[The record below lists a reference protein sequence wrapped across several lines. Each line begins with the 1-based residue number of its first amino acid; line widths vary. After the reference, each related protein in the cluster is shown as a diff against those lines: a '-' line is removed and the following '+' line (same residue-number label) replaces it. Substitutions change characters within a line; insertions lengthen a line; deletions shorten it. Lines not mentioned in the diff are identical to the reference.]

1 MARVAALASLLIFL
15 QPAAAEELCEGAMC
29 KRDVV
34 VDAEAL
40 LSEEKQ
46 LHMLQMRGYAK
57 YAEEG
62 GLNAQDKVIKL
73 GEAAQAQTTALKAEA
88 DEQINIVNELFN
100 KADQLA
106 SSASNTEHDQAAI
119 LAQRMKAGE
128 EVVAQPEMP
137 HWVKGSNWLS
147 QIYSMAADK
156 AKQHKEAA
164 LLESAA
170 QRASP

>member
-57 YAEEG
+57 YAEE
-62 GLNAQDKVIKL
+62 LNAQDKVIKL

-119 LAQRMKAGE
+119 LAQRIKAGE
-128 EVVAQPEMP
+128 EVVAQPEAP
-137 HWVKGSNWLS
+137 HWVKGSSWLS